1 VPLKLQ
7 KYAPALFVFLW
18 STGFVGAKYIVPYA
32 DPFTFLTIR
41 YLIAS
46 AILIAIAAIL
56 KQPLRLSRDQVKAS
70 VAVGM
75 LLHVIYIGGV
85 FYAVSLG
92 VSAGISAVIVS
103 IQPVLVSILAVP
115 LLGERIRSVQVVG
128 LILGVAGIA
137 LLLLPKVFQGDY
149 SSSISEVGIII
160 CIIAL
165 LGTSAGYLVQKKLGG
180 EIPFLTG
187 TGLQYAVSAAA
198 FALLS
203 AFTEDQRV
211 EWSPAFFF
219 GLAWIVLM
227 LSIASIVLLYGMLRA
242 GSASKVSSLYYL
254 VPPVAAIQAYFLF
267 DEVIPPVGIV
277 GMALAGLGVVLV
289 MRQSTEVG
297 PKKIYV

>member
-1 VPLKLQ
+1 MPKQLERF
-7 KYAPALFVFLW
+7 APALFVFLW

-41 YLIAS
+41 YVIA
-46 AILIAIAAIL
+46 ATILIAIAAIL
-56 KQPLRLSRDQVKAS
+56 KQPLKLTRDQVIAS
-70 VAVGM
+70 VAVGL
-75 LLHVIYIGGV
+75 LLHVVYIGGV

-115 LLGERIRSVQVVG
+115 LLGERIRWVQVVG
-128 LILGVAGIA
+128 LVLGVTGIA
-137 LLLLPKVFQGDY
+137 LLLLPKVLQGNF
-149 SSSISEVGIII
+149 SSATSEVGIII
-160 CIIAL
+160 CVIAL

-180 EIPFLTG
+180 DIPFLTG
-187 TGLQYAVSAAA
+187 TGLQYVVSAVV
-198 FALLS
+198 FATLS
-203 AFTEDQRV
+203 ALTENQRV
-211 EWSPAFFF
+211 EWTPKFFF

-227 LSIASIVLLYGMLRA
+227 LSIGSIVLLYEMLRV

-267 DEVIPPVGIV
+267 DEVIPPIGIV

-289 MRQSTEVG
+289 MRQAVEKSASLIE
-297 PKKIYV
+297 

>member
-1 VPLKLQ
+1 VPKQLERF
-7 KYAPALFVFLW
+7 APALFVFLW

-32 DPFTFLTIR
+32 EPFTFLTIR
-41 YLIAS
+41 YVIAA
-46 AILIAIAAIL
+46 AILIAIAALL
-56 KQPLRLSRDQVKAS
+56 KQPLKLTRDQVIAS
-70 VAVGM
+70 VAVGL

-128 LILGVAGIA
+128 LVLGVVGIA

-149 SSSISEVGIII
+149 SSAISEVGIVI
-160 CIIAL
+160 CVIAL
-165 LGTSAGYLVQKKLGG
+165 LGTSAGYLVQKKLGSD
-180 EIPFLTG
+180 IPFLTG
-187 TGLQYAVSAAA
+187 TGMQYVVSAVV

-203 AFTEDQRV
+203 ALTEDQRV
-211 EWSPAFFF
+211 EWSPEFLF

-227 LSIASIVLLYGMLRA
+227 LSIGSIVLLYEMLRA

-267 DEVIPPVGIV
+267 DEVIPPIGIL

-289 MRQSTEVG
+289 MRQAVEKT
-297 PKKIYV
+297 PA

>member
-1 VPLKLQ
+1 VPKQLERF
-7 KYAPALFVFLW
+7 APALFVFLW

-41 YLIAS
+41 YVIA
-46 AILIAIAAIL
+46 ATILIAIAAIL
-56 KQPLRLSRDQVKAS
+56 KQPLKLTRDQVIAS
-70 VAVGM
+70 VAVGL

-115 LLGERIRSVQVVG
+115 LLGERIRWVQVVG
-128 LILGVAGIA
+128 LVLGVTGIA
-137 LLLLPKVFQGDY
+137 LLLLPKVLQGNF
-149 SSSISEVGIII
+149 SSAISEVGIII
-160 CIIAL
+160 CVIAL
-165 LGTSAGYLVQKKLGG
+165 LGTSSGYLVQKKLGG
-180 EIPFLTG
+180 DIPFLTG
-187 TGLQYAVSAAA
+187 TGLQYAVSAVV
-198 FALLS
+198 FATLS
-203 AFTEDQRV
+203 ALTENQRV
-211 EWSPAFFF
+211 EWSPEFFF

-227 LSIASIVLLYGMLRA
+227 LSIGSIVLLYEMLRA

-267 DEVIPPVGIV
+267 DEVIPPIGIL

-289 MRQSTEVG
+289 MRQTVEKTSA
-297 PKKIYV
+297 

>member
-1 VPLKLQ
+1 VPKQLERF
-7 KYAPALFVFLW
+7 APALFVFLW

-32 DPFTFLTIR
+32 EPFTFLTIR
-41 YLIAS
+41 YVIAA
-46 AILIAIAAIL
+46 AILIAIAALL
-56 KQPLRLSRDQVKAS
+56 KQPLKLTRDQVIAS
-70 VAVGM
+70 VAVGL

-128 LILGVAGIA
+128 LVLGVVGIA

-149 SSSISEVGIII
+149 SSAISEVGIVI
-160 CIIAL
+160 CVIAL
-165 LGTSAGYLVQKKLGG
+165 LGTSAGYLVQKKLGSD
-180 EIPFLTG
+180 IPFLTG
-187 TGLQYAVSAAA
+187 TGMQYVVSAVV

-203 AFTEDQRV
+203 ALTEDQRV
-211 EWSPAFFF
+211 EWSPEFLF

-227 LSIASIVLLYGMLRA
+227 LSIGSIVLLYEMLRA

-267 DEVIPPVGIV
+267 DEVIPPIGIL

-289 MRQSTEVG
+289 MRQAVEKTSA
-297 PKKIYV
+297 